1 MTSICRQM
9 QSICVQLLLAAHK
22 SDAPLGAPR
31 PLLEFRPIDVDQHK
45 TEPNL
50 LKEHREA
57 CYNKEADLSE
67 TIKSEAISRRKAF
80 SLLGLA
86 VALSA
91 AVPATVLTVAEEAVA
106 QTAGM
111 VRRQARRINRSER
124 RQTRRTA
131 RTERRA
137 VRRGVAPAAQ

>member
-1 MTSICRQM
+1 M
-9 QSICVQLLLAAHK
+9 
-22 SDAPLGAPR
+22 
-31 PLLEFRPIDVDQHK
+31 
-45 TEPNL
+45 
-50 LKEHREA
+50 
-57 CYNKEADLSE
+57 SE

-91 AVPATVLTVAEEAVA
+91 AVPATVLTVAEEAEA

-111 VRRQARRINRSER
+111 ERRQARRINRTER

-137 VRRGVAPAAQ
+137 VRRGVAPAPQ